1 MGKDFYIQPDAADPV
16 LDPDAVLAIVRLHAA
31 GAKAV
36 RAVDESGGEAR
47 TYAIDDGLILKV
59 QRPQQLRAR
68 TSLDKERFLLEQLAG
83 LEGVRVLRVLGG
95 GVAEPG
101 IEYTLMTRMPGV
113 PMHSARFDG
122 DLRRRTLVD
131 LGRML
136 RRIHAIPQQPLFE
149 ARLIPGDHT
158 AADVRTRFGGLFD
171 DAVTAVARAAQPW
184 PFALDPLQLARLAM
198 RALPDADA
206 WVALH
211 SNPGPEHVFV
221 DPQTRQLTGLIDFGD
236 AYFSHPALDLRRW
249 PRPIDRGRGSRR
261 VLQRGENEREVQPDM
276 ARGLCAHRHARH
288 RTESGMPHCR
298 ARRVGR
304 TCRAVALTAYV
315 MAVLAPTDHPRK
327 GSTPILWRHGEPL
340 QRRGIRFQRAI
351 QLAVNE

>member
-47 TYAIDDGLILKV
+47 AYAIDNGLILKV

-68 TSLDKERFLLEQLAG
+68 TSLAKERFLLEQLAG
-83 LEGVRVLRVLGG
+83 LEGVCVPRVLGG
-95 GVAEPG
+95 GVAKPG
-101 IEYTLMTRMPGV
+101 IEYTLMTRMPGE
-113 PMHSARFDG
+113 PIHSARLDG

-136 RRIHAIPQQPLFE
+136 RRIHAIPQQPVFE

-171 DAVTAVARAAQPW
+171 DAVAAVARAAQPW
-184 PFALDPLQLARLAM
+184 PFAVDPLQLARLAM

-211 SNPGPEHVFV
+211 SNPGLEHVFV
-221 DPQTRQLTGLIDFGD
+221 DPQTGQLTGIIDFGD

-249 PRPIDRGRGSRR
+249 PRPIDRAAVHAGYCSEAEMSESFNQTCR
-261 VLQRGENEREVQPDM
+261 VACVLTDM
-276 ARGLCAHRHARH
+276 LAIAQDL
-288 RTESGMPHCR
+288 ECR
-298 ARRVGR
+298 AAGLVELEEL
-304 TCRAVALTAYV
+304 V
-315 MAVLAPTDHPRK
+315 
-327 GSTPILWRHGEPL
+327 E
-340 QRRGIRFQRAI
+340 
-351 QLAVNE
+351 QLH

>member
-83 LEGVRVLRVLGG
+83 LEGVRVPRVLGG

-184 PFALDPLQLARLAM
+184 PFALDPLQL
-198 RALPDADA
+198 
-206 WVALH
+206 
-211 SNPGPEHVFV
+211 
-221 DPQTRQLTGLIDFGD
+221 
-236 AYFSHPALDLRRW
+236 
-249 PRPIDRGRGSRR
+249 GS
-261 VLQRGENEREVQPDM
+261 P
-276 ARGLCAHRHARH
+276 
-288 RTESGMPHCR
+288 
-298 ARRVGR
+298 
-304 TCRAVALTAYV
+304 
-315 MAVLAPTDHPRK
+315 
-327 GSTPILWRHGEPL
+327 
-340 QRRGIRFQRAI
+340 RFQC
-351 QLAVNE
+351 NK